1 MMERIKQTTTV
12 GTEHSYMLAETQIDC
27 LYHPPVLPQPPPP
40 PTEPPPKEP
49 LPQLLPPELL
59 GGVALC

>member
-1 MMERIKQTTTV
+1 MMERIKQPTTV

-27 LYHPPVLPQPPPP
+27 LYHPPVLPP
-40 PTEPPPKEP
+40 PTDPPPKEP